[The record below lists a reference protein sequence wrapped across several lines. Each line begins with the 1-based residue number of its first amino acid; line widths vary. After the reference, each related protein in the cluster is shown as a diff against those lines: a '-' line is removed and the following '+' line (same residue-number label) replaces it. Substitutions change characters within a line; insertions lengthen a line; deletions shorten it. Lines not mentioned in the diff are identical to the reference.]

1 MVVLVV
7 VCDWTLAVGLTVC
20 KPAALRAVFAG
31 EAAFNDLSDIKL
43 ELEPFRF
50 TFLVAFDVVVVSA
63 LFATC
68 NCGDVDR
75 GGGVAV
81 LLTFS
86 SSSVI
91 NIAASP
97 ITLPPRLFVVFALVA
112 AYFGDGGSASG
123 SIKSRLESNN
133 CFSARLINAETAF
146 CGDFAAIPTAASMDT
161 SSFESFGL
169 SFPPLI
175 LFHRS
180 RPGGRICNHS
190 VASNSSPSNTIER
203 KPLPWMRE

>member
-1 MVVLVV
+1 MPFLMVVLVV

-20 KPAALRAVFAG
+20 KPAALRAAFAG

-50 TFLVAFDVVVVSA
+50 TFFVAFDGVVVSA
-63 LFATC
+63 LFATFDWG
-68 NCGDVDR
+68 GDVDR

-97 ITLPPRLFVVFALVA
+97 ITLPPRLFIVLALVFA

-161 SSFESFGL
+161 SSLESLFGL
-169 SFPPLI
+169 SFPPPNTI
-175 LFHRS
+175 
-180 RPGGRICNHS
+180 
-190 VASNSSPSNTIER
+190 SSLPSNGSD
-203 KPLPWMRE
+203 L

>member
-20 KPAALRAVFAG
+20 KPAALRAAFAG

-50 TFLVAFDVVVVSA
+50 TFFVAFDGVVVSA
-63 LFATC
+63 LFATF

-97 ITLPPRLFVVFALVA
+97 ITLPPRLFIVFALVFA

-161 SSFESFGL
+161 SSLESLFGL
-169 SFPPLI
+169 SFPPPNTI
-175 LFHRS
+175 
-180 RPGGRICNHS
+180 
-190 VASNSSPSNTIER
+190 SSLPSNGSD
-203 KPLPWMRE
+203 L